1 MTPMV
6 ILAVI
11 LSMAA
16 FFISARIFNHAIGR
30 DPIIFQNGAKLSD
43 HHGRR
48 CTVFRAAPW
57 DLASWIW
64 YWRKKNRGIVY
75 ATLGAVVIKLRVV
88 YDED

>member
-6 ILAVI
+6 IFAVVLAT
-11 LSMAA
+11 AA
-16 FFISARIFNHAIGR
+16 LVISARIYDHAIGR
-30 DPIIFQNGAKLSD
+30 NPIIFQNGVQLSD

-57 DLASWIW
+57 DLLAWFG
-64 YWRKKNRGIVY
+64 YLRKKNRGIVY

-88 YDED
+88 YED